1 MKAWLSMMPVS
12 AESSAATQL
21 SAGSIARAALPPRN
35 SSPSTPLISPC
46 LAMPSILAVCFSS
59 TATISL
65 PTFLC
70 GTPCEAQKSYSMRR
84 PCTQCFA
91 RCEPV
96 G

>member
-1 MKAWLSMMPVS
+1 MKAWLSMIPVS
-12 AESSAATQL
+12 ADSSAAVQL

-46 LAMPSILAVCFSS
+46 LAMPSILAFCFSS

-65 PTFLC
+65 PTLRC
-70 GTPCEAQKSYSMRR
+70 GTPCEAQKSYSKRR

-91 RCEPV
+91 RSEPV